1 MTSASSGMA
10 RLGADFGDLAV
21 VDQHVDL
28 VALAVKP
35 HSTKQHT
42 HATYPFPAEPLGG
55 RLGAHQQMEQH
66 RHPDVDPVGNLLQHR

>member
-1 MTSASSGMA
+1 MTSASSGIA
-10 RLGADFGDLAV
+10 RPGADLGDLAV

-42 HATYPFPAEPLGG
+42 HAITPLPAS
-55 RLGAHQQMEQH
+55 
-66 RHPDVDPVGNLLQHR
+66 PVAADSVPTSRWNSTAIRT